1 MRPETVEGKISTL
14 SALFLSVAFILGL
27 SACGGGSSS
36 NATVTSIMISPTAAT
51 VDFNTPIDITAQVNL
66 SNNTDTTNT
75 TVTWQV
81 NGIGGGNASI
91 GTIVNSPDD
100 SQVGIY
106 TAPKVVPP
114 ENNGQVMITATSPQV
129 PSNTTDTNIV
139 TSNTAIITVGAG
151 LGLTIT
157 PTSASVG
164 AGGTFQFSALLNNVA
179 DPNATWKASSTATC
193 DNCIGSINPTTG
205 LYTAPPSPP
214 PGATVTITA
223 TDSTVT
229 PTQTATAIVTIAFSD
244 KSLNGPFAFSYSG
257 DDQSGFMAVAGSFFA
272 DGNGHIQSGIE
283 DLDSFSN
290 GGPVEFQISG
300 TYAVGSDGRTLLKL
314 NQGLPGAATWQFA
327 LTSNQHA
334 VMIRFDRSTTGS
346 GTIDQQNLD
355 DVSTL
360 SNITG
365 PYVFSGLG
373 ADLSFL
379 PMGIAGKF
387 TASGNNTLQ
396 TGSGVLDINDNG
408 VVKPD
413 DTTLSVSYSLDSTAP
428 DTGRGTMTLTSA
440 STGQH
445 NEYAFYIV
453 DATHLYFVEIDNT
466 DYLVGNLY
474 SGSTAPANLTAGNYA
489 FTAGGNSATEAY
501 ASGGVFTS
509 AGNSSSTGGSISGG
523 VLDSN
528 NAGTVTPNT
537 TLGACAY
544 TVESSGRIVLGLNP
558 GSGTCPG
565 SGSLQFAAY
574 QTAQAT
580 STTVEPAAV
589 MLELDSTAVASG
601 SAYLQSS
608 TTQPTTGSFALYL
621 AGQGIFHAQSASF
634 QQDVEGQVT
643 LSGTAVSSGNLD
655 INDFNAGIQTD
666 PISTADSLFSAPMSN
681 GRGTAVLVATNPDVS
696 YNLVY
701 YVIDDNTALLF
712 DSDTNRI
719 VIGMIARQ
727 F

>member
-1 MRPETVEGKISTL
+1 MTPETTRTKISTL
-14 SALFLSVAFILGL
+14 AVLFLAGVFTLGL
-27 SACGGGSSS
+27 AACGGGNSGT
-36 NATVTSIMISPTAAT
+36 ATVTSIAISPTAAT

-75 TVTWQV
+75 TVTFQV

-106 TAPKVVPP
+106 TAPHVVPP
-114 ENNGQVMITATSPQV
+114 ENNGQVMITATAPQV
-129 PSNTTDTNIV
+129 PSNSTDTNIV

-179 DPNATWKASSTATC
+179 DPNATWSVSSTATC
-193 DNCIGSINPTTG
+193 DNCIGSINRTTG

-214 PGATVTITA
+214 PGATVTVMA
-223 TDSTVT
+223 QDATVT
-229 PTQTATAIVTIAFSD
+229 PTQMATATVTIAFSD
-244 KSLNGPFAFSYSG
+244 QSLNGPFAFYYSG
-257 DDQSGFMAVAGSFFA
+257 DDQSGFMAAAGSFFS
-272 DGNGHIQSGIE
+272 DGQGHIQSGIE
-283 DLDSFSN
+283 DVDSFSN
-290 GGPVEFQISG
+290 GGRVQFQISG
-300 TYAVGSDGRTLLKL
+300 TYSVGTDGRTLLKL

-334 VMIRFDRSTTGS
+334 LMIRFDRSITGS

-355 DVSTL
+355 DISSL
-360 SNITG
+360 PSITG
-365 PYVFSGLG
+365 PYVFSVFG
-373 ADLSFL
+373 ADLSFS

-387 TASGNNTLQ
+387 STNGSAVQTANAVVDL
-396 TGSGVLDINDNG
+396 NDNG
-408 VVKPD
+408 VVKQADP
-413 DTTLSVSYSLDSTAP
+413 LVSGAYSLDSTEP
-428 DTGRGTMTLTSA
+428 DTGRGTITLTS
-440 STGQH
+440 SMTGQH
-445 NEYAFYIV
+445 QYAFYIV
-453 DATHLYFVEIDNT
+453 DATHLYLVEVDNN
-466 DYLVGNLY
+466 DYLAGNMY
-474 SGSTAPANLTAGNYA
+474 SGSATSGNLAAANYV
-489 FTAGGNSATEAY
+489 FTAGGNSATGAY
-501 ASGGVFTS
+501 ASGGVFVS
-509 AGNSSSTGGSISGG
+509 AGNSNGSGGTISGG
-523 VLDSN
+523 AFDSN
-528 NAGTVTPNT
+528 NAGTVTPDT
-537 TLGACAY
+537 TLGSCAF
-544 TVESSGRIVLGLNP
+544 TADSTGRIVLGLNLA
-558 GSGTCPG
+558 SGTCP
-565 SGSLQFAAY
+565 SSSSVQFALY
-574 QTAQAT
+574 QTAQAA

-601 SAYLQSS
+601 SAYLQNSA
-608 TTQPTTGSFALYL
+608 TEFTTGSFALNL
-621 AGQGIFHAQSASF
+621 AGQGIFHNQPSSV

-643 LSGTAVSSGNLD
+643 LNVAAISSGNLD

-666 PISTADSLFSAPMSN
+666 PISTTDSSVAAPAPN

-712 DSDTNRI
+712 DSDTNR
-719 VIGMIARQ
+719 VLIGTIARQ

>member
-1 MRPETVEGKISTL
+1 MRPETGKSKISPL

-27 SACGGGSSS
+27 SACGGSGSTS
-36 NATVTSIMISPTAAT
+36 TVTSIMISPTAAT
-51 VDFNTPIDITAQVNL
+51 VNFNTTIDITAQVNL
-66 SNNTDTTNT
+66 SNNTNATNT

-81 NGIGGGNASI
+81 NGIGGGNASV
-91 GTIVNSPDD
+91 GTVVNFPDD
-100 SQVGIY
+100 NQVGIY
-106 TAPKVVPP
+106 TAPRVVPP
-114 ENNGQVMITATSPQV
+114 ENNGQVMITATAPQN
-129 PSNTTDTNIV
+129 PSNTNDTNII
-139 TSNTAIITVGAG
+139 TSNTATITIGAG
-151 LGLTIT
+151 LGLTIS
-157 PTSASVG
+157 PTSARVG

-179 DPNATWKASSTATC
+179 DPNATWTVSSTATC
-193 DNCIGSINPTTG
+193 DNCIGSINRTTG
-205 LYTAPPSPP
+205 LYTAPAAPP

-223 TDSTVT
+223 TDATVA
-229 PTQTATAIVTIAFSD
+229 PTQTATATATIAFSD
-244 KSLNGPFAFSYSG
+244 ASLSGPFGFSYSG
-257 DDQSGFMAVAGSFFA
+257 DDQCGFVAAAGSFVA

-290 GGPVEFQISG
+290 GGPVQFQISG
-300 TYAVGSDGRTLLKL
+300 TYKVGSDGRTLLKL

-334 VMIRFDRSTTGS
+334 VMIRFDRSNTGS

-355 DVSTL
+355 DISTL

-387 TASGNNTLQ
+387 TASGKRISRR
-396 TGSGVLDINDNG
+396 GSGVLDINDNG

-413 DTTLSVSYSLDSTAP
+413 DTTLGVSYSLDSTEP

-445 NEYAFYIV
+445 NQYAFYIV
-453 DATHLYFVEIDNT
+453 DATHLYFVEIDHN

-474 SGSTAPANLTAGNYA
+474 SGSTSPANLTAGNYV
-489 FTAGGNSATEAY
+489 FTAGGNSASGSY

-509 AGNSSSTGGSISGG
+509 AGNTSPTGGNISGG

-537 TLGACAY
+537 TLGTCAY
-544 TVESSGRIVLGLNP
+544 TVQATGRIVLGLNP

-608 TTQPTTGSFALYL
+608 TVQPTAGSFALYL
-621 AGQGIFHAQSASF
+621 AGQGIFHAQPASF

-643 LSGTAVSSGNLD
+643 LSGSEASSGNLD
-655 INDFNAGIQTD
+655 INDFNDGIQTD
-666 PISTADSLFSAPMSN
+666 PISTTDSSISAPMSN
-681 GRGTAVLVATNPDVS
+681 GRGTAVLVATHPDVS
-696 YNLVY
+696 YHLVY
-701 YVIDDNTALLF
+701 YVISGNTALLF

-719 VIGMIARQ
+719 VVGMIARQ

>member
-1 MRPETVEGKISTL
+1 MRPETGKAKISSL

-27 SACGGGSSS
+27 SACGGGNNG
-36 NATVTSIMISPTAAT
+36 NATVTSIMITPTAAT

-81 NGIGGGNASI
+81 NGIGGGNASV

-106 TAPKVVPP
+106 TAPRVVPP
-114 ENNGQVMITATSPQV
+114 ENNGQVMITATAPQV

-151 LGLTIT
+151 LGLTVT

-164 AGGTFQFSALLNNVA
+164 AGGTAQFSALLNNIA
-179 DPNATWKASSTATC
+179 DPNATWTVSSTATC
-193 DNCIGSINPTTG
+193 DNCIGSINRTTG
-205 LYTAPPSPP
+205 LYTAPPAPP
-214 PGATVTITA
+214 PGATVTVTA
-223 TDSTVT
+223 TDATVA

-244 KSLNGPFAFSYSG
+244 ESLSGPFAFSYSG
-257 DDQSGFMAVAGSFFA
+257 DDQSGFMAVAGSFVA
-272 DGNGHIQSGIE
+272 DGMGHIQSGIE

-290 GGPVEFQISG
+290 GGPVQFQISG
-300 TYAVGSDGRTLLKL
+300 TYKVGSDGRTLLKL
-314 NQGLPGAATWQFA
+314 NQGLPGAASWQFA

-355 DVSTL
+355 DISTL

-365 PYVFSGLG
+365 PYVFSGSG

-387 TASGNNTLQ
+387 TASGNSTLQ

-413 DTTLSVSYSLDSTAP
+413 DTTLGVSYSLDNTAP
-428 DTGRGTMTLTSA
+428 DTGRGKITLTST

-445 NEYAFYIV
+445 NQYAFYIV
-453 DATHLYFVEIDNT
+453 DATHLYFVEIDNVA
-466 DYLVGNLY
+466 YLAGNVY
-474 SGSTAPANLTAGNYA
+474 SGSASPANLTAGNYA
-489 FTAGGNSATEAY
+489 FTAGGNSASGSY

-509 AGNSSSTGGSISGG
+509 AGNSSSTAGNISGG
-523 VLDSN
+523 VFDSN
-528 NAGTVTPNT
+528 NAGTVTTNT
-537 TLGACAY
+537 TLGACPY
-544 TVESSGRIVLGLNP
+544 TAASTGRIVLGLNVA
-558 GSGTCPG
+558 SGTCPG
-565 SGSLQFAAY
+565 SGSLQFAVY

-608 TTQPTTGSFALYL
+608 ITEPTTASFALYL
-621 AGQGIFHAQSASF
+621 AGQGIFHAQPASF

-643 LSGTAVSSGNLD
+643 LTGTAVSTGNLD

-666 PISTADSLFSAPMSN
+666 PISTTDSLITAPMSN

-701 YVIDDNTALLF
+701 YVIDANTALLF

-719 VIGMIARQ
+719 VIGTILRQ

>member
-1 MRPETVEGKISTL
+1 MRPETGKSKISPL

-27 SACGGGSSS
+27 SACGGSGSTS
-36 NATVTSIMISPTAAT
+36 TVTSIMISPTAAT
-51 VDFNTPIDITAQVNL
+51 VNFNTTIDITAQVNL
-66 SNNTDTTNT
+66 SNNTNATNT

-81 NGIGGGNASI
+81 NGIGGGNASV

-100 SQVGIY
+100 NQVGIY
-106 TAPKVVPP
+106 TAPRVVPP
-114 ENNGQVMITATSPQV
+114 ENNGQVMITATAPQN
-129 PSNTTDTNIV
+129 PSNTNDTNII
-139 TSNTAIITVGAG
+139 TSNTATITIGAG
-151 LGLTIT
+151 LGLTIS

-179 DPNATWKASSTATC
+179 DPNATWTVSSTATC
-193 DNCIGSINPTTG
+193 DNCIGSINRTTG
-205 LYTAPPSPP
+205 LYTAPAAPP

-223 TDSTVT
+223 TDATVA
-229 PTQTATAIVTIAFSD
+229 PTQTATATVTIAFSD
-244 KSLNGPFAFSYSG
+244 ASLSGRFAFSYSG
-257 DDQSGFMAVAGSFFA
+257 DDQSVFMAAAGSFVA

-290 GGPVEFQISG
+290 GGPVQFQISG
-300 TYAVGSDGRTLLKL
+300 TYKVGSDGRTLLKL

-355 DVSTL
+355 DISTL

-373 ADLSFL
+373 AGLSFL

-387 TASGNNTLQ
+387 TASGNSTLQ

-413 DTTLSVSYSLDSTAP
+413 DTTLGVSYSLDSTEP

-445 NEYAFYIV
+445 NQYAFYIV
-453 DATHLYFVEIDNT
+453 DATHLYFVEIDNN

-474 SGSTAPANLTAGNYA
+474 SGSTSPANLTAGNYV
-489 FTAGGNSATEAY
+489 FTAGGNSASGSY

-509 AGNSSSTGGSISGG
+509 AGNTSPAGGNISGG

-537 TLGACAY
+537 TLGTCAY
-544 TVESSGRIVLGLNP
+544 TVQATGRIVLGLNP
-558 GSGTCPG
+558 GRGTCPG

-580 STTVEPAAV
+580 STTV
-589 MLELDSTAVASG
+589 
-601 SAYLQSS
+601 
-608 TTQPTTGSFALYL
+608 QPTAGSFALYL
-621 AGQGIFHAQSASF
+621 AGQGIFHAQPASF

-643 LSGTAVSSGNLD
+643 LSGSEASSGNLD
-655 INDFNAGIQTD
+655 INDFNAGIQTE
-666 PISTADSLFSAPMSN
+666 PISTTDSSISAPMSN
-681 GRGTAVLVATNPDVS
+681 GRGTAVLVATHPDVS
-696 YNLVY
+696 YHLVY
-701 YVIDDNTALLF
+701 YVISGNTALLF

-719 VIGMIARQ
+719 VVGMIARQ